1 MGNLN
6 VVDLFEKADNAK
18 VNNFADH
25 VSSELKVVTDYD
37 KIECNYEWLEIME
50 DTIRYIDNILRNPNR
65 FIVNEEDIIKVELAK
80 KIGVESIKHLS
91 RNTNLIQDYN
101 KKTGDV
107 RPSKILNINKEE
119 SFDTY
124 ENRFIYSLIQNM
136 KMYIQRKKSGS
147 VLESKFKNNKKFE
160 YSASTNVGEEKVNIS
175 MSLDTKLNTSLNKN
189 TGDNNLSIEQRIE
202 KLELRVKDLC
212 SSQVYMDLAKKHI
225 ALVTSPIKKTNMIL
239 KNVNFQYALDLWNYM
254 QENIDEN
261 GTNVKE
267 KKDYNDNG
275 DLKKY
280 IDETMMLNY
289 LVMSSLNKDSKKEEI
304 NKEEVSEKLIA
315 NMVSKVLDVNESLSE
330 EQLKN
335 IVSKQYA
342 VIKYK
347 NIENDMEIQRRFKKH
362 LNEYIKK
369 VSEAELI

>member
-147 VLESKFKNNKKFE
+147 VLESKFKNNKKFD

-225 ALVTSPIKKTNMIL
+225 ALVTSPIKKTNVIL
-239 KNVNFQYALDLWNYM
+239 KNVNFQYALKLWDFM
-254 QENIDEN
+254 QEHVDDD
-261 GTNVKE
+261 TSRVKNS
-267 KKDYNDNG
+267 KNYNDDG
-275 DLKKY
+275 KFKQYL
-280 IDETMMLNY
+280 DETFLLNY
-289 LVMSSLNKDSKKEEI
+289 LVADSIDNESKSKVEKKEI
-304 NKEEVSEKLIA
+304 TEKLVG
-315 NMVSKVLDVNESLSE
+315 NMVQKLVDINTDMTEDE
-330 EQLKN
+330 LKN
-335 IVSKQYA
+335 IVSKQFTI
-342 VIKYK
+342 IKYK
-347 NIENDMEIQRRFKKH
+347 SVVSDKEITRIFRDKIDKYFSRIDNFNI
-362 LNEYIKK
+362 
-369 VSEAELI
+369 